1 MRGLG
6 NLWRASAQS
15 VLVLLTGAA
24 LLAAPANA
32 QNTKPVAPVQTSPTP
47 AVEAARVTNKNSE
60 PGFGR
65 GERVSGAPWSG
76 RSAVVAPNGAA
87 ATAHPLATQAAIDV
101 LRRGGSAVDA
111 AIAANAVL
119 GLVEPVGCGMGGD
132 LYAIVWDPKTQH
144 LYGYNGSGKSPMG
157 RSLEET
163 RAIARSKGKTVDG
176 VLLLP
181 SFGAVTVTVPG
192 AVDGW
197 FALHGKFGRLKM
209 SDNLSAAIHY
219 ADNGAPIPE
228 TIAFYMEGNRRRL
241 ERAYKEGQLE
251 EIANARATYW
261 PQGSAPTKGALFKNP
276 DLASTYRIIAQ
287 KGRKA
292 FYEGEIAARIDAYM
306 RRIGGHLRAADF
318 AAHKGLWLDPAC
330 VPYHGV
336 EVCGLGQNAQGLST
350 LQILQILDGFDLKSM
365 GFLSADSL
373 HAQIEA
379 KRLAFEDR
387 ALAFHDPESSKFDQ
401 SQLLDPA
408 YAALRRQRIDMQ
420 HAAENVQ
427 PGLDALR
434 SSDTTYL
441 TVADKDGMMVSL
453 IQSNYRGM
461 GSGLIPDDGKGAT
474 LGFMFQ
480 DRGAQF
486 SLDPKH
492 ANSWQPGKRPFHTII
507 PAFITKDGKP
517 LMSFGLMGGGMQPQ
531 GHAQIVVN
539 MVDFGM
545 TVQAAGDA
553 ARFHHDG
560 STDPEGGPPMTT
572 GGVLEVESGV
582 PTTIADELK
591 RRGHTVKYSVGPYG
605 GYQAIWRDPV
615 TGVYWGA
622 SEFRKDGQAAGY

>member
-461 GSGLIPDDGKGAT
+461 GSGLVADG

-480 DRGAQF
+480 DRGELF
-486 SLDPKH
+486 SLMDGHPNLY
-492 ANSWQPGKRPFHTII
+492 APGHRPFQTII
-507 PAFITKDGKP
+507 PGFAKKDGKP
-517 LMSFGLMGGGMQPQ
+517 WLSFGVMGGDMQPQ
-531 GHAQIVVN
+531 GQAQIIIN
-539 MVDFGM
+539 LVDYGM
-545 TVQAAGDA
+545 DLQAAGDA
-553 ARFHHDG
+553 ARWRHGG
-560 STDPEGGPPMTT
+560 STEPTSEKAEGKGA
-572 GGVLEVESGV
+572 VYIENGV
-582 PTTIADELK
+582 PLAVQAELA
-591 RRGHTVKYSVGPYG
+591 RRGHIIRPADGSFG
-605 GYQAIWRDPV
+605 GYQAIMRDFEHNS
-615 TGVYWGA
+615 WIAA
-622 SEFRKDGQAAGY
+622 SEMRKDGNAAGY